1 MTQMNLSTKPKQTLR
16 ENRLV
21 APKEE
26 GPEEGRGGKL
36 GSAGVCSNT
45 QDNDP
50 EGPARGGPGWKAG
63 VSRCVWLHTGR

>member
-1 MTQMNLSTKPKQTLR
+1 MGSWGQQVCAATHRMMTQKALL
-16 ENRLV
+16 
-21 APKEE
+21 EE
-26 GPEEGRGGKL
+26 GQAGRL